1 MSKEGIRPHLCKNIY
16 PDWTKNRNAPGH
28 VCLRSP
34 KTDNLYNSRNSRWEI
49 HILVHEHSRKI
60 ISMDCREKCH
70 TLKCHKIYKKL
81 KANCAN
87 PKPRGRQMK
96 PQKVIVFSKNVLVDQ
111 SHCRLSLLHS

>member
-1 MSKEGIRPHLCKNIY
+1 ME
-16 PDWTKNRNAPGH
+16 
-28 VCLRSP
+28 
-34 KTDNLYNSRNSRWEI
+34 
-49 HILVHEHSRKI
+49 
-60 ISMDCREKCH
+60 CH

-111 SHCRLSLLHS
+111 SHCRISLLHS